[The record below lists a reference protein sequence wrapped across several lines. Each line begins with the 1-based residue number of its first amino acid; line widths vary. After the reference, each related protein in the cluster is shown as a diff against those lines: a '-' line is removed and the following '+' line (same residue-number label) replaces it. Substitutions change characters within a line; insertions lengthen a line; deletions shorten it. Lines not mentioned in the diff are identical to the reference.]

1 MVIFTPIRLI
11 PVEMLEIK
19 GIRQVVVY
27 NLSSYYSDVPT
38 LNMLVP
44 SIEYLPEDL
53 MDGDI
58 SSFPAFDVAYGK
70 HIMENVDAFIQLMN
84 IMIYAYTSPETL
96 VQILVN
102 KSEFRDA
109 ITESLVK
116 LIQQRYGYNA
126 CIVNETEDFLYAEES
141 DFSIPGLFTL
151 DQDLARYREIVGVR
165 EADIYE

>member
-70 HIMENVDAFIQLMN
+70 HIMEN
-84 IMIYAYTSPETL
+84 E
-96 VQILVN
+96 
-102 KSEFRDA
+102 
-109 ITESLVK
+109 VK
-116 LIQQRYGYNA
+116 
-126 CIVNETEDFLYAEES
+126 
-141 DFSIPGLFTL
+141 
-151 DQDLARYREIVGVR
+151 
-165 EADIYE
+165 